1 MANDVI
7 KDIKAAEEKAH
18 ETRRVAA
25 IAAKDSVKIAQQENA
40 EIKDKEITQARRSGI
55 SVVEKAETEAKAELE
70 ALQKERAIECDRLK
84 AEAEKNL
91 SRAADICLERILR

>member
-7 KDIKAAEEKAH
+7 KDIKASEEKAH

-25 IAAKDSVKIAQQENA
+25 IAAKDSIKIAQQENN
-40 EIKDKEITQARRSGI
+40 EIKDKELTQARRSGI
-55 SVVEKAETEAKAELE
+55 TVVETAETKAKAQLE
-70 ALQKERAIECDRLK
+70 ALQDKRALECEKLK
-84 AEAEKNL
+84 ADAEKNL